1 MDISAYNTLLAL
13 SLALYNIVDL
23 DPKERSDI
31 RRLVQRLVLQP
42 DTWGS
47 IEQDLREIIS
57 SNTSLNQLYQDSEAQ
72 LNAIN
77 GQIPQEL
84 LPTETELQQQLP
96 GDSNIEVFGY
106 FTQGKSNFD
115 RKEDIT
121 NFLIDAVL
129 DTDDQPKSAK
139 QTKFLERVQQ
149 ILPHRP

>member
-1 MDISAYNTLLAL
+1 MMDISAHNTLLAL

-23 DPKERSDI
+23 DLKERSDI
-31 RRLVQRLVLQP
+31 RRLVQRLVLHP

-57 SNTSLNQLYQDSEAQ
+57 SNSSLNQLYQDTEAQ

-84 LPTETELQQQLP
+84 LPTETELQELP

-106 FTQGKSNFD
+106 FPKGKSNFD

-129 DTDDQPKSAK
+129 DTNDQPKSAK
-139 QTKFLERVQQ
+139 QTKFLERVQRFF
-149 ILPHRP
+149 LHRP